1 MWNRQSEGWNRW
13 HQNPSGFLQH
23 PPSSCQVFVSHPQGV
38 SKIFYIKYTRK
49 ALNPAYCIGWYYV
62 FTLTWKSEEQ
72 LVARWVSTVLSE
84 DEDQMGSSWSLEEL
98 DWKPG
103 SNSKSSSRRRWARSD
118 SACPGGWT
126 WTLPLNFNWCFKGS
140 RKWVGVGRCFFIPNL
155 LSTKIEFN

>member
-23 PPSSCQVFVSHPQGV
+23 PPGFCQVFVSHPQGV

-62 FTLTWKSEEQ
+62 FALTWKSEEQ

-84 DEDQMGSSWSLEEL
+84 DEDQMGSSRSLEEL
-98 DWKPG
+98 DSKPG

-126 WTLPLNFNWCFKGS
+126 WTLPRSWFFIGS
-140 RKWVGVGRCFFIPNL
+140 RKWVGKAWCGFIPNL
-155 LSTKIEFN
+155 LSTEIAIN